1 MIAAATMYEV
11 STQLIC
17 SCVAESSP
25 PMRGRAT
32 LAMVWS
38 SACRNEAS
46 ITEMVISPRFSPDG
60 DGLLAATIV
69 RVDCHPRTQAGL
81 DRNTILELQAHR
93 QSLHDLHPVPGGV
106 FRRQQ

>member
-38 SACRNEAS
+38 SACRKEAS
-46 ITEMVISPRFSPDG
+46 ITEIVISPRFNPG
-60 DGLLAATIV
+60 PVGLFATTV
-69 RVDCHPRTQAGL
+69 GVHCHPRTQAGL
-81 DRNTILELQAHR
+81 DRNTVLESQAHR
-93 QSLHDLHPVPGGV
+93 QSLHHLHPVSGSV